1 MGGFSLLHPPDA
13 NFEDEK
19 IVLHYFFKYPYEE
32 RNHKLMTSCWLVRSI
47 HATKIL
53 YIFRRFTRSAL
64 FQISQCLP
72 KLLKE

>member
-32 RNHKLMTSCWLVRSI
+32 RNHKLMTSCWLVRSV
-47 HATKIL
+47 HATKKL
-53 YIFRRFTRSAL
+53 YIFRRFPMHSSKLANV
-64 FQISQCLP
+64 CLNC
-72 KLLKE
+72 

>member
-47 HATKIL
+47 HTTKQPL
-53 YIFRRFTRSAL
+53 YF
-64 FQISQCLP
+64 
-72 KLLKE
+72 

>member
-47 HATKIL
+47 HATKKTF
-53 YIFRRFTRSAL
+53 IFLEGSLCT
-64 FQISQCLP
+64 LP
-72 KLLKE
+72 N